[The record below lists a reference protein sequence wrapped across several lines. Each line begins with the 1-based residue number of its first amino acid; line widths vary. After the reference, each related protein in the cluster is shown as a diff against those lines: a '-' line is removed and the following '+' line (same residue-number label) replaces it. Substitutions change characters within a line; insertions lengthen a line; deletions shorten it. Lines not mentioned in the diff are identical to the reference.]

1 MTLPMYYEIS
11 PKTILQTPAP
21 VDPYFRQAWEFCREW
36 ALGKTEFV
44 LHTSGSTGEPKP
56 IRLTR
61 AQMQASAR
69 MTRLALGLREGN
81 TALVCLNVAYIAGTM
96 MLVRGMEIGMTLYIV
111 PPSSQ
116 PFDSLPD
123 DLKFDFA
130 AFVPLQVQTLLESE
144 NQRLEALKVILVGG
158 AAIGAS
164 LHAQIR
170 SLNVAAFSTYGM
182 TETVS
187 HVALQRLNGAE
198 ASPESYELLD
208 GIEAETDERNC
219 LRLCGAVTNHEWI
232 QTNDVVVFTNKRHFR
247 ILGRADN
254 IINSGGVKIQLEKV
268 ERAFERV
275 GKGFQRC
282 FAWWTPDE
290 RLGQRLV
297 LVIETSETVDYES
310 LKKDLLPWLNPYE
323 IPKEVITV
331 EKFSET
337 PTGKVDKRATFARYR
352 SL

>member
-1 MTLPMYYEIS
+1 MFYEIS

-36 ALGKTEFV
+36 ALGKTVFV
-44 LHTSGSTGEPKP
+44 LHTSGSTGQPKP
-56 IRLTR
+56 IQLTR
-61 AQMQASAR
+61 SQMKAGAR
-69 MTRLALGLREGN
+69 MTRQALGLEEGN

-116 PFDSLPD
+116 PFESLPD
-123 DLKFDFA
+123 HLKIDFA

-144 NQRLEALKVILVGG
+144 NQRRRLEALKVILVGG

-164 LHAQIR
+164 LLAGIR
-170 SLNVAAFSTYGM
+170 TLNVPIFSTYGM

-232 QTNDVVVFTNKRHFR
+232 QTNDVVVFKDKRHFR
-247 ILGRADN
+247 IVGRADN

-268 ERAFERV
+268 ERAFEQAV
-275 GKGFQRC
+275 KGPQRF

-297 LVIETSETVDYES
+297 LVIETTEAIDNES
-310 LKKDLLPWLNPYE
+310 LKKDLLPLLSPYE
-323 IPKEVITV
+323 IPKEVFTV

-337 PTGKVDKRATFARYR
+337 PTGKVDKRATFAQFR

>member
-1 MTLPMYYEIS
+1 MFYEIC

-36 ALGKTEFV
+36 ALGKTDFI

-69 MTRLALGLREGN
+69 MTRQALGLQEGN

-96 MLVRGMEIGMTLYIV
+96 MLVRCMEIGMTVYIV

-116 PFDSLPD
+116 PFDSFPED
-123 DLKFDFA
+123 IKIDFA
-130 AFVPLQVQTLLESE
+130 AFVPLQVQSMLDDT
-144 NQRLEALKVILVGG
+144 QQRKRLEALKVILVGG

-164 LHAQIR
+164 LLSQIR
-170 SLNVAAFSTYGM
+170 SLNVAVFSTYGM

-198 ASPESYELLD
+198 ASHESYELLD

-219 LRLCGAVTNHEWI
+219 LRLCGAVTNQEWI
-232 QTNDVVVFTNKRHFR
+232 QTNDMVVFTDKRHFR

-268 ERAFERV
+268 ERAVEQA
-275 GKGFQRC
+275 GKFSQRF

-290 RLGQRLV
+290 RLGQRLI
-297 LVIETSETVDYES
+297 LVIETSESVDYEF
-310 LKKDLLPWLNPYE
+310 LKKDFLPWLNPYE

-352 SL
+352 SS

>member
-1 MTLPMYYEIS
+1 MYYEIS

-36 ALGKTEFV
+36 ALGKTDFV

-56 IRLTR
+56 ILLTR

-69 MTRLALGLREGN
+69 MTRQALGLEKEN

-116 PFDSLPD
+116 PFDVLPD
-123 DLKFDFA
+123 HLKIDFA

-144 NQRLEALKVILVGG
+144 NRRQRLEALKVILVGG

-164 LHAQIR
+164 LLSQIK
-170 SLNVAAFSTYGM
+170 SLKVAAFSTYGM

-187 HVALQRLNGAE
+187 HVALQHLNGTE
-198 ASPESYELLD
+198 FSHESYELLD
-208 GIEAETDERNC
+208 GIEAETDGRNC

-232 QTNDVVVFTNKRHFR
+232 QTNDVVVFTDKRHFQ

-268 ERAFERV
+268 ERAVEQA
-275 GKGFQRC
+275 GKFLQRF
-282 FAWWTPDE
+282 FAWWTPDD

-297 LVIETSETVDYES
+297 LVIETSESVDYEF
-310 LKKDLLPWLNPYE
+310 LKKDLLPWLSPYE

>member
-1 MTLPMYYEIS
+1 MIS
-11 PKTILQTPAP
+11 PDSILQTPAP
-21 VDPYFRQAWEFCREW
+21 ADPYFRQAWEFCREW
-36 ALGKTEFV
+36 ALGKPDFM

-69 MTRLALGLREGN
+69 MTRQALGLEEEN

-96 MLVRGMEIGMTLYIV
+96 MLVRGMEIGMKLYVV

-116 PFDSLPD
+116 PFDSFPED
-123 DLKFDFA
+123 IKIDFA
-130 AFVPLQVQTLLESE
+130 AFVPLQVQSMLDDVHQL
-144 NQRLEALKVILVGG
+144 QRLEALKVILVGG

-164 LHAQIR
+164 LYAQIKL
-170 SLNVAAFSTYGM
+170 LNVAAFSTYGM

-198 ASPESYELLD
+198 ASPESYELLE

-219 LRLCGAVTNHEWI
+219 LRLCGAVTNNEWI
-232 QTNDVVVFTNKRHFR
+232 QTNDVVVFTDKRHFR

-268 ERAFERV
+268 ERAFEQAA
-275 GKGFQRC
+275 KGAQRF

-297 LVIETSETVDYES
+297 LVIETSESIDNES
-310 LKKDLLPWLNPYE
+310 LKKDLSAWLNPYE
-323 IPKEVITV
+323 VPKEVISV